1 LIAND
6 ILCQRLNRFTSG
18 FWQKERTVRLQLQQK
33 PCKRKTK
40 SLFAGRFFLLNSYDS
55 RVEGMGVTTT
65 LMRAVDRIG
74 DWSSFPNEGGF
85 FFFFFFCV
93 VMCVHKTLKRFEL

>member
-1 LIAND
+1 
-6 ILCQRLNRFTSG
+6 
-18 FWQKERTVRLQLQQK
+18 
-33 PCKRKTK
+33 
-40 SLFAGRFFLLNSYDS
+40 
-55 RVEGMGVTTT
+55 MGVTTT